1 MALSANLQDIVEYR
15 GVTDLVFAEVLTDD
29 DTNGYTTGAVY
40 ALAGVAEI
48 AKATDSSNEAHYYN
62 NQPAVVVSSTAADEV
77 TLTVSAIPLDVLAAI
92 TGQNYDS
99 DNSAYIEGIRT
110 PKYFAIGYKT
120 KKTNGNEIYV
130 WRYKGM
136 FNIPGETNSTE
147 NDGTDANGQEI
158 VFTGIATT
166 HKFTNNHNLGAR
178 AMYLDVQ
185 KNGTAAANFFDTVT
199 TPDDLSGKTSYTLT
213 ITGTATDLSVTR
225 AGVKLATGATIYA
238 GDQLTISWEGSHTV
252 TVNTNTWVSGD
263 IKVVSGNVT
272 VAIS

>member
-1 MALSANLQDIVEYR
+1 MSLSANLKEIVEYR
-15 GVTDLVFAEVLTDD
+15 GVTDLVFAEVLTDNNTD
-29 DTNGYTTGAVY
+29 GYTTGAVY

-48 AKATDSSNEAHYYN
+48 SRATDSSNEAHFYN
-62 NQPAVVVSSTAADEV
+62 NLPAVVISSQSADEV
-77 TLTVSAIPLDVLAAI
+77 TISVSAIPLDVLAAI
-92 TGQNYDS
+92 TGQLYD
-99 DNSAYIEGIRT
+99 DNNAAYIESERT

-120 KKTNGNEIYV
+120 KRTDGKEIYV

-136 FNIPGETNSTE
+136 FNIPGEDNITE

-166 HKFTNNHNLGAR
+166 AKFTNAGNKPAKS
-178 AMYLDVQ
+178 MYLETW
-185 KNGTAAANFFDTVT
+185 NNATLAETFFDTVV
-199 TPDDLSGKTSYTLT
+199 TPDELTGRTSYTLT

-238 GDQLTISWEGSHTV
+238 GDQLTISWENSHTV
-252 TVNTNTWVSGD
+252 TVNTKAWESGD